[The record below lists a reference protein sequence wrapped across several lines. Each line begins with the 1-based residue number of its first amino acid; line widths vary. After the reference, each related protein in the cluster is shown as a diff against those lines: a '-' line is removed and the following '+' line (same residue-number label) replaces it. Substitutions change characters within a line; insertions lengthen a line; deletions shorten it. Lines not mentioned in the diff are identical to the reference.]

1 MDYDSARIGILAAV
15 GLVAGIAG
23 GMLGIGGSVVFIPVL
38 GMVFPGVGYGVFAA
52 AALICNVFVGAGGAI
67 GHWRNRRVIAKV
79 VKMIYPL
86 GIAGAVV
93 GVLVANALEKQ
104 FDSLLWVIF
113 GVVICY
119 MVYNNVRKLFHRN
132 TPAALSADDDLPLE
146 NVTWPRVSGVALPT
160 GFLAG
165 MLGIGGGTFSVPSQ
179 QIILDMPQK
188 NAIANSSATMIA
200 FCAIGALVK
209 NVTMTLPEGV
219 SHTDPL
225 ILAALLIPPALLGA
239 FLGGHLTHKLPDRL
253 VRLLFIAFL
262 LYAGKESLFADR
274 KGMAFF
280 RRVGDWLGG

>member
-1 MDYDSARIGILAAV
+1 VSYDPVTISILAAV
-15 GLVAGIAG
+15 GLVAGMAG
-23 GMLGIGGSVVFIPVL
+23 GMLGIGGSVVFIPAL
-38 GMVFPGVGYGVFAA
+38 GVVFPGVGYGVFAA

-86 GIAGAVV
+86 GIVGAVV
-93 GVLVANALEKQ
+93 GVLVANALERQ
-104 FDSLLWVIF
+104 LDSLLWVIF

-119 MVYNNVRKLFHRN
+119 MVCNNVRKLFHKN
-132 TPAALSADDDLPLE
+132 PPAALSADDDLPLE
-146 NVTWPRVSGVALPT
+146 KVTWPRVSGVALPT

-165 MLGIGGGTFSVPSQ
+165 MLGIGGGTYSVPSQ
-179 QIILDMPQK
+179 QILLDMPQK
-188 NAIANSSATMIA
+188 NAIANSSATMIV
-200 FCAIGALVK
+200 FCTIGAIVK
-209 NVTMTLPEGV
+209 NFTMTMPPDV

-225 ILAALLIPPALLGA
+225 ILAALLIPPAVLGA
-239 FLGGHLTHKLPDRL
+239 FIGGHLTHKLPDRL

-280 RRVGDWLGG
+280 RMVGDWLGG